1 VEKILSPDEW
11 IGNVR
16 KHKMKTATA
25 FAVEDKIAL
34 KKSRASGLWA
44 IANSIASKVGILGIN
59 AATGILTARALQPT
73 GRGELAAMIIWS
85 LFLASGTTLGVP
97 SSLIYF
103 LRRKPELRNE
113 FTATS
118 MFMAFSLGTLAA
130 SVGAIFL
137 PSWLHQYSPE
147 LIRSA
152 QWFLLFTP
160 ICSMTLAG
168 RAILEA
174 TDEFSMS
181 NVVQT
186 FTPLA
191 TLLALIGFFLA
202 HHLTPYTAGIA
213 YVFASIPTFLL
224 LMFRINL
231 RVLRPRNM
239 SVATAKMLLSYGVR
253 SYGIDLL
260 GTLALQVDQVLVVN
274 MLSPKAM
281 GSYIVVLS
289 LSRMLNLFQNSVVM
303 VLFPKAAG
311 KDTETI
317 LELTELSAR
326 LSTTIT
332 AACGLF
338 VCLIGPF
345 LLKLLYGS
353 EYVESVNAL
362 RVLVTEVTISGLVFV
377 LAQAFMA
384 CGWPGTITFL
394 QAIGLSLCLP
404 IMYWLVPKWGVM
416 GAAVAL
422 LVSTATRLMLLLFAF
437 PIVMKTRLPRLL
449 PHADDFRILFS
460 LVSKNRN
467 SASLEREQPVSLD

>member
-1 VEKILSPDEW
+1 
-11 IGNVR
+11 
-16 KHKMKTATA
+16 MKTVASL
-25 FAVEDKIAL
+25 AVEDKVPV
-34 KKSRASGLWA
+34 KTKPRASGIRA
-44 IANSIASKVGILGIN
+44 IANSIGSKVGILAIN

-103 LRRKPELRNE
+103 LRLRPELRKE

-118 MFMAFSLGTLAA
+118 MFMAFSLGTVAA
-130 SVGAIFL
+130 VVGAIFL
-137 PSWLHQYSPE
+137 PAWLHQYSPS
-147 LIRSA
+147 LIRAA

-174 TDEFSMS
+174 SDEFSMS

-191 TLLALIGFFLA
+191 TLIALVGFLLL
-202 HHLTPYTAGIA
+202 HNLTPYTAGIA
-213 YVFASIPTFLL
+213 YVFASIPTFFL
-224 LMFRINL
+224 LMFRIHIKHIRL
-231 RVLRPRNM
+231 SYVRVE
-239 SVATAKMLLSYGVR
+239 TAKMLLSYGIR

-274 MLSPKAM
+274 LLSPSAM

-303 VLFPKAAG
+303 VLFPKATG
-311 KDTETI
+311 KSTEAI

-326 LSTTIT
+326 ISTTIT
-332 AACGLF
+332 AVCGLF
-338 VCLIGPF
+338 VCIAGPF
-345 LLKLLYGS
+345 LLKLLYGA
-353 EYVESVNAL
+353 EYVGAVNAL

-394 QAIGLSLCLP
+394 QAIGLSLSLP
-404 IMYWLVPKWGVM
+404 IMYWLVPKWGVL
-416 GAAVAL
+416 GAAIAL
-422 LVSTATRLMLLLFAF
+422 LISTSVRFILLLLAF
-437 PIVMKTRLPRLL
+437 PLVMKTRLPRLI
-449 PHADDFRILFS
+449 PHRKDFHL
-460 LVSKNRN
+460 LVSTIRKRRQVT
-467 SASLEREQPVSLD
+467 SIEQEQPTSLD